1 MSCLRWPEDSY
12 DQAKRIVF
20 PYLDLAR
27 IGVQSGF
34 CTVSDILGSVVC
46 IETKRGV
53 NYSFVHVVHKNVEQ
67 KGAKKTSLGDTTA
80 YDRCPIGAAVVAHH
94 PLFSFV

>member
-1 MSCLRWPEDSY
+1 MPISRELQYSKCDKTKLLYKTSSVLEGTRRLRRRSAAILAN

-34 CTVSDILGSVVC
+34 CQRHTG
-46 IETKRGV
+46 
-53 NYSFVHVVHKNVEQ
+53 
-67 KGAKKTSLGDTTA
+67 
-80 YDRCPIGAAVVAHH
+80 
-94 PLFSFV
+94 